1 MHGVSIYGILGVPER
16 YIPVA
21 GSLLVFLITAII
33 AIIIRLE
40 YKKPSAHI
48 PSPKLSVTNAI
59 EAVIEAMDDFL
70 ESILGEHTKG
80 HLPFLLSTFL
90 YILIANLSGMIP
102 GLIPASGSASIN
114 AAMAAFVFCYYNFI
128 GLKKHGFYYFKIF
141 AGPVIWLVFL
151 MVPIEIM
158 THLARPLSLTLR
170 LAGNMGGE
178 HLVMSIISGLVPWGV
193 PVIFMFLSLITDVI
207 QAVVFTALS
216 AIYILLSTD
225 IDH

>member
-1 MHGVSIYGILGVPER
+1 MHGVSIYAILGVPER

-40 YKKPSAHI
+40 YKKPDAII
-48 PSPKLSVTNAI
+48 PSPGLSVANAI
-59 EAVIEAMDDFL
+59 EAVIEAMYDFL

-128 GLKKHGFYYFKIF
+128 GLRKHGLHYFKIF

-193 PVIFMFLSLITDVI
+193 PVIFLFLSLITDII